1 MFTKPAFQFD
11 RSKKLHRIGL
21 RCLSCQKNF
30 TWQTRQLLLD
40 LGTVERKQNGEKTLF
55 GEFVVAGRVICPHC
69 RAENHYDLN
78 AWQYIVVTLALFL
91 WRWIPP
97 GPQSWL
103 QAVKMGA
110 RDGRMMH
117 PFELRI
123 SYEQQVAAQPRRAEL
138 RLRYAN
144 TLRTIGWLDE
154 AMEQYRQALA
164 LAPRQAE
171 ALLNLAALLALR
183 DEQEDALAC
192 LRALAAIKPRNK
204 KEREMILI
212 ADEILAG
219 DLSLDELEIGNPLV
233 LRQK

>member
-1 MFTKPAFQFD
+1 
-11 RSKKLHRIGL
+11 
-21 RCLSCQKNF
+21 
-30 TWQTRQLLLD
+30 
-40 LGTVERKQNGEKTLF
+40 
-55 GEFVVAGRVICPHC
+55 
-69 RAENHYDLN
+69 
-78 AWQYIVVTLALFL
+78 
-91 WRWIPP
+91 
-97 GPQSWL
+97 
-103 QAVKMGA
+103 
-110 RDGRMMH
+110 
-117 PFELRI
+117 
-123 SYEQQVAAQPRRAEL
+123 
-138 RLRYAN
+138 
-144 TLRTIGWLDE
+144 LDE